1 MLIRSIVLGLIGVFC
16 ILDSRL
22 LGRLNFERPL
32 IVSTLVG
39 LALGDLEKGLI
50 VGASLELMSLGL
62 CFRTNARDSHANDFI
77 EFDTRGRQIY

>member
-62 CFRTNARDSHANDFI
+62 VNIGAAADRKSVV
-77 EFDTRGRQIY
+77 